1 MNSPWALRIPP
12 CTRPANALTNTAI
25 PTRKVAMDDCFR
37 KEKEMRRDANSR
49 KFRDGGYDKGWEEE
63 IERNPELKKLVEK
76 IENK

>member
-1 MNSPWALRIPP
+1 
-12 CTRPANALTNTAI
+12 
-25 PTRKVAMDDCFR
+25 
-37 KEKEMRRDANSR
+37 MRRDANSR